1 MTLYKFIINRYSAY
15 KHTYAENAS
24 YTPTT
29 KDVSMTQEI
38 SSVYRKLRASK
49 SFYLH
54 LRWETPDSVPNR
66 LSIINSAA
74 ADICDQKSL
83 N

>member
-15 KHTYAENAS
+15 KHTYTENAS

-54 LRWETPDSVPNR
+54 LR
-66 LSIINSAA
+66 
-74 ADICDQKSL
+74 
-83 N
+83 